1 MKSPI
6 SAKYLNKLKSKLPD
20 GGLTEIANRL
30 NLSQSLVSKVFSG
43 KSQNDRVIEEALKLI
58 EEAKSKRTE
67 LENRIN
73 ALS

>member
-6 SAKYLNKLKSKLPD
+6 STKYLNKLKSNLPD

-43 KSQNDRVIEEALKLI
+43 KSRNDKVIEMALQVIEEAKN
-58 EEAKSKRTE
+58 KRAE
-67 LENRIN
+67 LESRIS

>member
-6 SAKYLNKLKSKLPD
+6 SAKYLNKLKSNLPD
-20 GGLTEIANRL
+20 GGLTEVANRL

-43 KSQNDRVIEEALKLI
+43 KSQNDKVIEVALQVI
-58 EEAKSKRTE
+58 EEAKSKRAE
-67 LENRIN
+67 LESRIS